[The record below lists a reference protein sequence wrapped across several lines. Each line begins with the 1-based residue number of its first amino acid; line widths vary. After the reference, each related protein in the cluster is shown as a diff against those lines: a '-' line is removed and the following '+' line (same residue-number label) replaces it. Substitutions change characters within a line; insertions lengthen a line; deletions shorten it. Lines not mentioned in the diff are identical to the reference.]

1 MNFGDILDKWESSQ
15 KNKIIDKD
23 AEAESLERK
32 KKASRPSFIQNLAP
46 QDTLDLH
53 GLTQD
58 EAWKAMNDFVA
69 NAMRRGLQ
77 KVLIIHGKGI
87 HSADSEGV
95 LGGLV
100 KKFIEGD
107 QRLGASGKAD
117 KNHGGSGATWVAVRP
132 KI

>member
-1 MNFGDILDKWESSQ
+1 
-15 KNKIIDKD
+15 
-23 AEAESLERK
+23 
-32 KKASRPSFIQNLAP
+32 
-46 QDTLDLH
+46 
-53 GLTQD
+53 
-58 EAWKAMNDFVA
+58 MNDFVA

>member
-15 KNKIIDKD
+15 KGQIVDKD
-23 AEAESLERK
+23 AAAEKAEAK
-32 KKASRPSFIQNLAP
+32 KKASRSSCIQNLAP

-53 GLTQD
+53 GMTQE
-58 EAWKAMNDFVA
+58 EAWKALNDFVA
-69 NAMRRGLQ
+69 NAKRRGLQ

-87 HSADSEGV
+87 HSTDSEGV
-95 LGGLV
+95 LGSVV

-117 KNHGGSGATWVAVRP
+117 RFHGGSGATWVAVRN
-132 KI
+132 